1 MPLMKKGFTLL
12 ELMVVIAIGAI
23 LLLVTADFLIFAIQ
37 RNNQITIESNV
48 RNEANLLMDGLARDI
63 RNSSC
68 ECATANSISLFN
80 SSGCSSYCSGGGSP
94 YAVYTIDASKHLLR
108 NSIILSSNAVKLEIC
123 STCDCL
129 AGPPTPGLI
138 IATPAPSSRSYL
150 VTMSLRQAAD
160 NPRSDFCGKVQIQQ
174 TIKPRNY

>member
-1 MPLMKKGFTLL
+1 MKKGFTLL

-37 RNNQITIESNV
+37 RNNQITIENTV
-48 RNEANLLMDGLARDI
+48 RNEANLLMDDLARDI

-80 SSGCSSYCSGGGSP
+80 NSGCSSYCSGGGSP

-108 NSIILSSNAVKLEIC
+108 NSTILSSNAVKLEIC

-129 AGPPTPGLI
+129 VGPTPGLI
-138 IATPAPSSRSYL
+138 ITPAPSGRSYL
-150 VTMSLRQAAD
+150 VTMSLRQALD

-174 TIKPRNY
+174 TIKPRN